1 MMRARIAL
9 IVSAVALLTLAGC
22 GEKSQEMSSSAS
34 KPDGKP
40 WEGELTRY
48 AAKGWEKGDK
58 TKWQLQLRARA
69 QNQNEYA
76 RTN

>member
-1 MMRARIAL
+1 MMGARSAL
-9 IVSAVALLTLAGC
+9 IAASVAMLALAGC

-40 WEGELTRY
+40 WQGELDRY

-58 TKWQLQLRARA
+58 TKWELQLRARA
-69 QNQNEYA
+69 QNQNEYVKS
-76 RTN
+76 N

>member
-1 MMRARIAL
+1 MMRARLAL
-9 IVSAVALLTLAGC
+9 IASAVALLTLAGC

-40 WEGELTRY
+40 YEGELTRY

-69 QNQNEYA
+69 QNQNEYT